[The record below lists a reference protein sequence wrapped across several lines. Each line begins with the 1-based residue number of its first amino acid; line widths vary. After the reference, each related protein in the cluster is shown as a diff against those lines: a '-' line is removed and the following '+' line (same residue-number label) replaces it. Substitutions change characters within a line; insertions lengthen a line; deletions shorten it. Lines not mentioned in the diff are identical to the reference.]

1 MRSMVAA
8 AGAAPAVTTRTPG
21 RTPRRSS
28 AGALAM
34 AINTVGAAQ
43 SMVMR
48 SSLTSAKM
56 RAGSTLLRQTC
67 VAPTA
72 VTVQTNVQPLA
83 WNIGSVHRY
92 LSAGGQRQRGRLAGG
107 VREALPG
114 GEMKTSWGRAVRR
127 GAVYV

>member
-34 AINTVGAAQ
+34 AISTVGAAQ

-56 RAGSTLLRQTC
+56 RAGSTLRRHTC

-83 WNIGSVHRY
+83 WNIGSLHMY
-92 LSAGGQRQRGRLAGG
+92 LAAGVMVRGVMRAGVVGVVVGGGGSAPVSPAVGARGGWI
-107 VREALPG
+107 V
-114 GEMKTSWGRAVRR
+114 
-127 GAVYV
+127 